1 MYEKKSNIVYQKK
14 NYNHQLKAGKLIVYM
29 WVNYNFTNYI
39 YKKNLIYMF
48 VLYIGYYIGNSVE
61 MNQECLKKKKEGK
74 KIC

>member
-1 MYEKKSNIVYQKK
+1 
-14 NYNHQLKAGKLIVYM
+14 
-29 WVNYNFTNYI
+29 
-39 YKKNLIYMF
+39 MF